1 MYNFKHSSTRSGV
14 LIDQSCLLRDFGH
27 APSFLIEIS
36 SQIAEICSDKGQ
48 FAHHIHNLTDCAAK
62 MGDSG

>member
-1 MYNFKHSSTRSGV
+1 MYYFKHTSARAGV
-14 LIDQSCLLRDFGH
+14 LIDQSCLLQDFGH
-27 APSFLIEIS
+27 APPFLIEIS

-48 FAHHIHNLTDCAAK
+48 FAHHKHNLADCAAK